1 MGFVTDDRAV
11 AAREEWKKGTPPA
24 EIAPPKAAFLFLSGG
39 AGVLD
44 RSQASLSP
52 GDRVFEVV
60 QRPIPPPRAS
70 RRSLTNRG
78 RTKLH
83 KSGIADG
90 VAKLAELLAKLFTGK
105 ARFRVHDLA
114 SHFRPVPGM
123 ERIVIQ
129 R

>member
-1 MGFVTDDRAV
+1 MWFVTDDRAV

-24 EIAPPKAAFLFLSGG
+24 EIAPPKAAFLSLSGG
-39 AGVLD
+39 VAVLD
-44 RSQASLSP
+44 LTQASLSP
-52 GDRVFEVV
+52 GDCVLKVV

-70 RRSLTNRG
+70 RRPLSDRG

-83 KSGIADG
+83 QSGIADG
-90 VAKLAELLAKLFTGK
+90 VAELAELLAKLFTGK

-123 ERIVIQ
+123 ERIVIL